1 MTSGLREFFAMGG
14 YGLFVWSS
22 YGLTALL
29 LIGNLVLALRR
40 ERRVLQEL
48 SRRLPVGV
56 EHDSA

>member
-1 MTSGLREFFAMGG
+1 MTNELREFFAMGG

-29 LIGNLVLALRR
+29 LVGNLVLAVRR
-40 ERRVLQEL
+40 ERRVIREL

-56 EHDSA
+56 GHDPA

>member
-1 MTSGLREFFAMGG
+1 MIHELREFLAMGG

-48 SRRLPVGV
+48 SSRMPVGV